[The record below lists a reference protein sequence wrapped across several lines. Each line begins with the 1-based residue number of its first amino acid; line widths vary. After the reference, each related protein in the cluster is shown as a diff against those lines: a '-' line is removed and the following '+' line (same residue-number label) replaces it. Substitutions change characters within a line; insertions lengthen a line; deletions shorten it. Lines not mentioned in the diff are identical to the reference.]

1 MSDIF
6 KQLSDSMAEA
16 VQNIS
21 PSLVRVEGRRRQA
34 ATGIVW
40 SSDLIVTAHHVVEQD
55 EGIEIVL
62 HDGSRHAA
70 TLVGRDPQNDL
81 AALRVAGANLT
92 PAKFGAAEGL
102 QVGHLVLALGRPG
115 AQVQATLGVVSALVP
130 GVETSSDSRKGKGKR
145 GRSEGRAL
153 LDGYVQTDVVM
164 YPGFSG
170 GPLLGGDGAVYG
182 LNTSGF
188 GSGVSITVPVST
200 IRTTMTVLLAHGK
213 MRQGYLGVGVQ
224 PVRLPDAVGTALGQ
238 ETGLL
243 VMSVEKGSPAEQAK
257 MFVGDI
263 IVALDGNTVTH
274 LDELMSMLI
283 GDRVGKA
290 VSASIVRGGERRDM
304 SVTIGERQ

>member
-16 VQNIS
+16 VQSIS

-40 SSDLIVTAHHVVEQD
+40 SNDLIVTAHHVVERD
-55 EGIEIVL
+55 DGIEIVL
-62 HDGSRHAA
+62 HDGSRHSA

-81 AALRVAGANLT
+81 AALRVTGANLT
-92 PAKFGAAEGL
+92 PATFGAAEGL
-102 QVGHLVLALGRPG
+102 RVGHLVLALGRPG
-115 AQVQATLGVVSALVP
+115 TQVQATLGVVSALVP
-130 GVETSSDSRKGKGKR
+130 GVDTSSEQQKGKR
-145 GRSEGRAL
+145 SRRNEGRAL

-170 GPLLGGDGAVYG
+170 GPLIGGDGAVYG

-200 IRTTMTVLLAHGK
+200 IRNTMNVLLAHGK

-224 PVRLPDAVGTALGQ
+224 PVRLPEGVAKSMNQ

-243 VMSVEKGSPAEQAK
+243 VMSVEGNSPAEKAGL
-257 MFVGDI
+257 FVGDI
-263 IVALDGNTVTH
+263 LVSLDGSSVTH
-274 LDELMSMLI
+274 LDELMSMLS

-290 VSASIVRGGERRDM
+290 VPVTIVRGGERREV
-304 SVTIGERQ
+304 SLTIGERQ

>member
-16 VQNIS
+16 VQAIS
-21 PSLVRVEGRRRQA
+21 PSLVRIEGRRRQA
-34 ATGIVW
+34 ATGVVW
-40 SSDLIVTAHHVVEQD
+40 SSDLIVTAHHVIERD
-55 EGIEIVL
+55 DNIEIVL
-62 HDGSRHAA
+62 HDGSRHTA

-92 PAKFGAAEGL
+92 PATFGTAEAL
-102 QVGHLVLALGRPG
+102 RVGHLVLALGRPG
-115 AQVQATLGVVSALVP
+115 TQVQATLGVVSALVP
-130 GVETSSDSRKGKGKR
+130 GVEPSNEQRKGKR
-145 GRSEGRAL
+145 GRREEGRAL

-170 GPLLGGDGAVYG
+170 GPLVGGDGAVYG

-200 IRTTMTVLLAHGK
+200 IRSTMNVLLAHGK

-224 PVRLPDAVGTALGQ
+224 PVRLPEAVSKTLNQ

-243 VMSVEKGSPAEQAK
+243 VMSVEATSPAEKAGL
-257 MFVGDI
+257 FVGDI
-263 IVALDGNTVTH
+263 LVSLDGNTVTH
-274 LDELMSMLI
+274 IDELMSMLS

-290 VSASIVRGGERRDM
+290 VTATIVRGGEQRDV
-304 SVTIGERQ
+304 SLTIGERQ